1 MNMRVNG
8 LPSQYIG
15 YKVDVNKIRN
25 NIEKQNEAESFGDR
39 AVISEEGK
47 RALEA
52 SMEEVEKQR
61 NIDRIRHLSSVSSY
75 GYKSDFEKA
84 LSDLGQGS
92 ISDEYLTGNY
102 EKEISNIASKFEKEE
117 GEKTDSFVRHVN
129 KTVSVFNMMRDKIE
143 AKYADSQRKVE
154 YYVADSGEIEELTR
168 EKELEMLEEAYAN
181 HSTFMATSTEIW
193 ADLQDFTPS
202 IVYHKVNKQSDEELS
217 VNESGKEEVI
227 ERSEKG
233 QIKDMVSKAFLSAIS
248 DENRISLSQYESSLN
263 HYKLKLGISAL
274 ERERLNG
281 IWDFYA
287 NKE

>member
-117 GEKTDSFVRHVN
+117 GEKTDSFDRHVN
-129 KTVSVFNMMRDKIE
+129 KAVSVFNMMRDKIE

>member
-117 GEKTDSFVRHVN
+117 GEKTDSFDRHVN
-129 KTVSVFNMMRDKIE
+129 KAVSVFNMMRDKIE

-227 ERSEKG
+227 ERREKG

>member
-52 SMEEVEKQR
+52 SMAEVEKQR
-61 NIDRIRHLSSVSSY
+61 NIDRIRHLSSVNSY

-117 GEKTDSFVRHVN
+117 GEKTDSFDRHVN
-129 KTVSVFNMMRDKIE
+129 KAVSVFNMMRDKIE

-193 ADLQDFTPS
+193 AGLQDFTPM
-202 IVYHKVNKQSDEELS
+202 VTYHEGDTQVDGEQSANAIQKNASTEY
-217 VNESGKEEVI
+217 G
-227 ERSEKG
+227 EKG
-233 QIKDMVSKAFLSAIS
+233 KITDIVSQAFMSAIS
-248 DENRISLSQYESSLN
+248 EANESALVEHQGSLN
-263 HYKLKLGISAL
+263 HFKLDLGISTFA
-274 ERERLNG
+274 RNMLNG
-281 IWDFYA
+281 IWDYYA
-287 NKE
+287 NKA

>member
-1 MNMRVNG
+1 
-8 LPSQYIG
+8 
-15 YKVDVNKIRN
+15 
-25 NIEKQNEAESFGDR
+25 
-39 AVISEEGK
+39 
-47 RALEA
+47 
-52 SMEEVEKQR
+52 
-61 NIDRIRHLSSVSSY
+61 
-75 GYKSDFEKA
+75 
-84 LSDLGQGS
+84 
-92 ISDEYLTGNY
+92 
-102 EKEISNIASKFEKEE
+102 
-117 GEKTDSFVRHVN
+117 
-129 KTVSVFNMMRDKIE
+129 MMRDKIE

-217 VNESGKEEVI
+217 VNESGKEGVI

>member
-117 GEKTDSFVRHVN
+117 GEKTDSFDRHVN

-263 HYKLKLGISAL
+263 HYKLKLGISAV